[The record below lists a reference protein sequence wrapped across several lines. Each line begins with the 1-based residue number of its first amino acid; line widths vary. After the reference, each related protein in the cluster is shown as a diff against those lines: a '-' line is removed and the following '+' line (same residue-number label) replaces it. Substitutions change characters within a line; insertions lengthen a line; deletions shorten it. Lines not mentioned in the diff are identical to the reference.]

1 MHREKREILGERQ
14 EKKKPNVMWGFA
26 YAVFNGM

>member
-14 EKKKPNVMWGFA
+14 EKNKLNFLWGFA
-26 YAVFNGM
+26 NAVFNGR